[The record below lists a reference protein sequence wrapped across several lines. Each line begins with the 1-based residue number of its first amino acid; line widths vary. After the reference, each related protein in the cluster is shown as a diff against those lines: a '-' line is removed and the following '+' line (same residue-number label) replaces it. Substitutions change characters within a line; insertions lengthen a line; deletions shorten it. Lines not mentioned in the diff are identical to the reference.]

1 MLGKL
6 IMSFPLQKQGQD
18 IYEQHL
24 LRAQAVCP
32 SIYWG
37 RISPQSA
44 IQGEVVTGS
53 CRLAQ
58 AQQLRKFVL
67 EHCGGI
73 AFNPSNHR
81 NIEKAGAQ
89 LFRVGRDGQL
99 SVSCIYTGDDVI
111 PEAHGH

>member
-1 MLGKL
+1 MTV
-6 IMSFPLQKQGQD
+6 
-18 IYEQHL
+18 YEQHL

-37 RISPQSA
+37 RISPQPA

-53 CRLAQ
+53 FRLAQ
-58 AQQLRKFVL
+58 AQQLRKSAL

-81 NIEKAGAQ
+81 YIEEAGAQ
-89 LFRVGRDGQL
+89 LCRAGRDGQL
-99 SVSCIYTGDDVI
+99 SVSCIYR
-111 PEAHGH
+111 